1 MKKTVSLLI
10 ALVMMVALAVP
21 AFAEESTPAE
31 PYAVCKH
38 IYGPRKVAVIGWEYV
53 DSQHCQEVLQY
64 SQTCTKCGYIQTY
77 SGRGDTLMHDRT
89 LYRATCDGYEQTWYY
104 RCDRCGH
111 SGDYEHRRCPGARHS
126 PGSCRWLPI

>member
-10 ALVMMVALAVP
+10 ALVMIVALAVP

-31 PYAVCKH
+31 PYAICQH

-77 SGRGDTLMHDRT
+77 PGRGDT
-89 LYRATCDGYEQTWYY
+89 
-104 RCDRCGH
+104 
-111 SGDYEHRRCPGARHS
+111 RRHAV
-126 PGSCRWLPI
+126 